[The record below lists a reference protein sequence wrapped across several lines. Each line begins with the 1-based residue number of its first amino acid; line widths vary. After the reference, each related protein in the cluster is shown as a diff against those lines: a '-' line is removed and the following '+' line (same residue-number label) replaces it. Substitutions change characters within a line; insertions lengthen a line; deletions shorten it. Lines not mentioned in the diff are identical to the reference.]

1 MIRRCSKPGP
11 ATGARRFR
19 VSRAHVRM
27 DIIGRPVA
35 EPAGPSPN
43 WPARGGD
50 WMVVS
55 GGRVG
60 AEAVRQACWSSRCA
74 ALLAA
79 VSPGETLVLVVAA
92 AAAPGPPSE
101 AGSTSGAVCAGE
113 AAKAVNDSD

>member
-35 EPAGPSPN
+35 EPAGP
-43 WPARGGD
+43 WRGLDGRFGGAGWRRGGAAS
-50 WMVVS
+50 VL
-55 GGRVG
+55 
-60 AEAVRQACWSSRCA
+60 EQPVRGTAR
-74 ALLAA
+74 A